1 VAEELSLEVVTPD
14 RRLLSRKVL
23 SVVAPGVT
31 GEFGVLPGHI
41 TYMTLLGTGVLG
53 FRTAEGVE
61 ALVVSEGYCEVSDNK
76 VTVLAQAADLASEV
90 DVQKATADLKA
101 LEERLKTVGPQ
112 DADYAQVR
120 SEAERAVA
128 RITVSK
134 R

>member
-1 VAEELSLEVVTPD
+1 MAEELDLEVVTPD
-14 RRLLSRKVL
+14 RRLLHRKVA

-53 FRTAEGVE
+53 FRSADGVE

-90 DVQKATADLKA
+90 DVAKAGADLKA
-101 LEERLKTVGPQ
+101 LEEKLKAVGPQ
-112 DADYAQVR
+112 DAEYAHVR
-120 SEAERAVA
+120 AEAERAAA
-128 RITVSK
+128 RLQVSK